1 MNPLVTVV
9 CLCHNHK
16 PFVRQAV
23 ESVVTQSYRP
33 IQIIVAD
40 DASRDGSTEEI
51 EKLSAEY
58 PELECL
64 LIVENIGNCR
74 AFNRAYALAKGDYI
88 IDFATD
94 DIMLPDR
101 ITKQI
106 QMFRGLDQSVG
117 VVYTDATYIDE
128 SGKFLRHHFPYL
140 FYKKLIVNIPQ
151 GDVYS
156 NLVSTYFIASP
167 TMMVRREVLDRLG
180 GYDENLSYEDFD
192 FWVRS
197 SRDYKYAFLNESL
210 TQIRK
215 VKQSM
220 STGWYVPGDKQ
231 LHSTY
236 LVCKKIQQLNR
247 TREDHLALVKR
258 VRYELRQSILSQNYS
273 EANNFMIMLRELRG
287 VRNVDKNLFTLNKFK
302 IPLSPLRRLYHW
314 IRYS

>member
-1 MNPLVTVV
+1 LNPLVTVV

-40 DASRDGSTEEI
+40 DASRDGSIEEI

-64 LIVENIGNCR
+64 LIAENIGNCR

-106 QMFRGLDQSVG
+106 QMFSSLDQSVG

-273 EANNFMIMLRELRG
+273 EANNFMIMLRELGG

>member
-9 CLCHNHK
+9 CLCYNHK
-16 PFVRQAV
+16 PFIRQAV
-23 ESVVTQSYRP
+23 ESVVNQSYRP

-40 DASRDGSTEEI
+40 DASRDGSIEEI

-64 LIVENIGNCR
+64 LIAENIGNCR

-106 QMFRGLDQSVG
+106 QMFSSLDQSVG

-128 SGKFLRHHFPYL
+128 NGKFLRHHFPYL

-273 EANNFMIMLRELRG
+273 EANNFMIMLRELGG

>member
-1 MNPLVTVV
+1 
-9 CLCHNHK
+9 
-16 PFVRQAV
+16 
-23 ESVVTQSYRP
+23 
-33 IQIIVAD
+33 
-40 DASRDGSTEEI
+40 
-51 EKLSAEY
+51 
-58 PELECL
+58 
-64 LIVENIGNCR
+64 
-74 AFNRAYALAKGDYI
+74 
-88 IDFATD
+88 
-94 DIMLPDR
+94 
-101 ITKQI
+101 
-106 QMFRGLDQSVG
+106 
-117 VVYTDATYIDE
+117 
-128 SGKFLRHHFPYL
+128 
-140 FYKKLIVNIPQ
+140 VNIPQ

-273 EANNFMIMLRELRG
+273 EANNFMIMLRELGG

>member
-1 MNPLVTVV
+1 LNPLVTVV

-40 DASRDGSTEEI
+40 DASRDGSIEEI

-64 LIVENIGNCR
+64 LIAENIGNCR

-106 QMFRGLDQSVG
+106 QMFRSLDQSVG

-258 VRYELRQSILSQNYS
+258 VRYELRQSIFSQNYS
-273 EANNFMIMLRELRG
+273 EANNFMIMLRELGG

>member
-40 DASRDGSTEEI
+40 DASRDGSIEEI

-64 LIVENIGNCR
+64 LIAENIGNCR

-106 QMFRGLDQSVG
+106 QMFRSLDQSVG

-258 VRYELRQSILSQNYS
+258 VRYELRQSIFSQNYS

>member
-1 MNPLVTVV
+1 LNPLVTVV
-9 CLCHNHK
+9 CLCYNHK
-16 PFVRQAV
+16 PFIRQAV
-23 ESVVTQSYRP
+23 ESVVNQSYRP

-40 DASRDGSTEEI
+40 DASRDGSIEEI

-64 LIVENIGNCR
+64 LIAENIGNCR

-106 QMFRGLDQSVG
+106 QMFRSLDQSVG

-258 VRYELRQSILSQNYS
+258 VRYELRQSIFSQNYS